1 MNNAEK
7 LATVCELWYIDDLPD
22 SDNADELGLTDTQVE
37 YFISVCPLGSVY
49 GKTVVEDGICTERYA
64 NSTINETLTKFY
76 KYNETEVSAVFYACP
91 SQDVADVAGLSALI
105 CDKKLLGYDVDS
117 IISDYPF
124 VNETE
129 INETYENCVTGWIC
143 TDENQICEFA
153 DLGFSLNGSFASVF
167 EVYEDK
173 YGTDEVQDKI
183 DECLANPNVDHCA
196 QSDSTSSY
204 QPFQDTRKDV
214 AKSDLPSPHQTFQD
228 IRKDVAK
235 WIARRRL
242 ANHRVKQLLDPY
254 FKKPL
259 SYHPRNWGV
268 KSHL

>member
-129 INETYENCVTGWIC
+129 INEAYENCVTGWIC

-153 DLGFSLNGSFASVF
+153 DLGFSLNGSFASVY

-183 DECLANPNVDHCA
+183 DECLANPDVDHCA

-235 WIARRRL
+235 WVARRRL